1 MSQPL
6 SDPSTPNRPGG
17 RIPLYIGIGLVAVL
31 VLGVIAWTQLRTDAP
46 EAANLDAAT
55 AELTD
60 DSETEAGEETD
71 ADADAAA
78 NTTESTESDD
88 GDTADDDADED
99 ATDDAD
105 DADAGD
111 ADAAATDEG
120 SDTDDPAIDDVSGDW
135 TVDTSIGEFSFE
147 DSTGTYVGFRVGEEL
162 TSVGVTEAVG
172 RTPEVT
178 GTVSIDGQTVTATS
192 IEADMTALTTDVSRR
207 DGAARR
213 ALETDS
219 FPTAGFV
226 LTEPIDLGAD
236 PASGAPVSAT
246 AVGDL
251 TVHGVTNPVEVAIDA
266 QLVGDTIAIVGSTD
280 VVFADYGVTPPSAP
294 VVVSL
299 DDFGII
305 EFQLFLTRS

>member
-17 RIPLYIGIGLVAVL
+17 RIPLYIGLGLVAVL

-46 EAANLDAAT
+46 DAANLDAAT
-55 AELTD
+55 AELTGD
-60 DSETEAGEETD
+60 ETD
-71 ADADAAA
+71 ADAEDEATSTTEADDAA
-78 NTTESTESDD
+78 D
-88 GDTADDDADED
+88 ADDTSTDDAADS
-99 ATDDAD
+99 TDAD
-105 DADAGD
+105 DADADDTEDAATDD
-111 ADAAATDEG
+111 ADAEDAEAI
-120 SDTDDPAIDDVSGDW
+120 IDDVSGDW
-135 TVDTSIGEFSFE
+135 SVDTSIGEFSFE
-147 DSTGTYVGFRVGEEL
+147 NSTGTYVGFRAGEEL

-178 GTVSIDGQTVTATS
+178 GTVTIDGQTVTATS
-192 IEADMTALTTDVSRR
+192 IEADMTAITTDISRR
-207 DGAARR
+207 DGAVRR

-219 FPTAGFV
+219 FPTATFV

-280 VVFADYGVTPPSAP
+280 VVFADYGVTAPSAP
-294 VVVSL
+294 VVVSV

>member
-6 SDPSTPNRPGG
+6 SDSSAPNRPGG
-17 RIPLYIGIGLVAVL
+17 RIPLYIGLGLVAVV

-46 EAANLDAAT
+46 TAANI
-55 AELTD
+55 
-60 DSETEAGEETD
+60 
-71 ADADAAA
+71 DAAA
-78 NTTESTESDD
+78 AELADDGDDVATTDSDEEAEDDTAEETTESTEAAE
-88 GDTADDDADED
+88 DTAPSDET
-99 ATDDAD
+99 AET
-105 DADAGD
+105 ADAGE
-111 ADAAATDEG
+111 DAAATV
-120 SDTDDPAIDDVSGDW
+120 DDVSGDW

-147 DSTGTYVGFRVGEEL
+147 NSTGTYVGFRIGEEL
-162 TSVGVTEAVG
+162 ATVGQTEAVG

-178 GTVSIDGQTVTATS
+178 GTVTIDGQTVTATS
-192 IEADMTALTTDVSRR
+192 IEADMSAITTDISRR

-213 ALETDS
+213 ALDTDN
-219 FPTAGFV
+219 FPTATFV

-236 PASGAPVSAT
+236 PASGDPVSAT

-251 TVHGVTNPVEVAIDA
+251 TIHGVTNQVEVALDA

-280 VVFADYGVTPPSAP
+280 VVFEDYGVTAPSAP

-305 EFQLFLTRS
+305 EFQLFLTQS